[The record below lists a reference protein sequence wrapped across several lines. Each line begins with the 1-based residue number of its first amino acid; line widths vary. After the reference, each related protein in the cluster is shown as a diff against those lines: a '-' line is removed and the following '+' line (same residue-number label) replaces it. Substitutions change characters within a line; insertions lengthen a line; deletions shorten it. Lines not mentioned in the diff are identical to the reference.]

1 MKDNIEIMKNKNL
14 PVIVTELGLT
24 DKSGDGDL
32 YYNEFK
38 EWINYLNKNNIGWF
52 YWSFS
57 NTPPTSSMLNK
68 NYKKGN
74 NILKYLNESGKY
86 IRELCH

>member
-14 PVIVTELGLT
+14 PIIVTELGLT
-24 DKSGDGDL
+24 DKTGDGNL
-32 YYNEFK
+32 YYNEFE
-38 EWINYLNKNNIGWF
+38 EWVNYLNTNNISWF

-68 NYKKGN
+68 NYKNGN
-74 NILKYLNESGKY
+74 NILKNLNDSGKY
-86 IRELCH
+86 LLEF